1 MSWDLAAT
9 AFVGSA
15 MGGGALVGMVVRRVL
30 RGRRGGA
37 LSVVVV
43 PGLGALAVAACDV
56 ARPTVGLWDALAFGA
71 FLGIGAL
78 VAAHRAFG
86 DGRRLAL
93 LLASVAL
100 SLGCAEV
107 VAWRVLPMPP
117 DFAVASRRTL
127 FIDPVAAGDF
137 AMVKGDDDAQPFYEL
152 SSELAC
158 HVVYDERVT
167 AALEIDT
174 PLRVAPRPAA
184 RATVLPGGD
193 SVLFGFGVEPE
204 ARCTSLLELADPT
217 VAQLNAGIQAT
228 APEKLK
234 KAAIVENKIMRAMR
248 PLLASK
254 RSASI
259 ETLLDAVVFHLA
271 VNDLADIDTTPLPC
285 AGYQTLLSYPP
296 HGPPV
301 LRHPTPSRME
311 SAHGVTWLLV
321 QSPPPYVLQALLPG
335 SMLASWTSW
344 GLLRAGMALG
354 FTGSEPTREKV
365 AHLAAILRAARDE
378 TRARGAA
385 IAVQVY
391 GERAGDAPAGASAEG
406 TELMVRIAEREG
418 VPVLDARPALAA
430 CRASGQ
436 QPFLDRVHLS
446 LVGHRATAAWMRGA
460 LTGLLAPTPR

>member
-184 RATVLPGGD
+184 RATVLHVGD

-204 ARCTSLLELADPT
+204 ARFTSLLELADPT

-228 APEKLK
+228 APE
-234 KAAIVENKIMRAMR
+234 VY
-248 PLLASK
+248 LAVL
-254 RSASI
+254 RRWLAHQHV
-259 ETLLDAVVFHLA
+259 DAVVFHLA

-354 FTGSEPTREKV
+354 FTGSEPTRVKV

-385 IAVQVY
+385 FAVQVY